1 MTTFNKSLTDFR
13 NIVCDPK
20 CLKCSFQDSEFPTAS
35 SVPAWLSPRITWLGR
50 VISVES
56 VSVFNLTMTGG
67 DRLVLQC
74 FAVVY
79 YTKAKP
85 VTPQFPI
92 THCSETIP
100 NWSTSWRGH
109 RHRTSVATAS
119 VSHVYHVHFFVHGD
133 FAGVQ
138 WLRVVNL
145 RIAFFFLLFFQF
157 QSSVSLGEV
166 RLRQLPLAS
175 YSHTTTD

>member
-1 MTTFNKSLTDFR
+1 MFKMFISGLGISDR
-13 NIVCDPK
+13 
-20 CLKCSFQDSEFPTAS
+20 L
-35 SVPAWLSPRITWLGR
+35 LSPRLAFATNNLTWGHLSW
-50 VISVES
+50 I
-56 VSVFNLTMTGG
+56 SVFNLTMTGG

-100 NWSTSWRGH
+100 NWLSTSRLE
-109 RHRTSVATAS
+109 RSQTPYVATAS
-119 VSHVYHVHFFVHGD
+119 LSHVYHVQFFVHGD

-145 RIAFFFLLFFQF
+145 RTAFFFLLFFQF

-166 RLRQLPLAS
+166 CGSCRWQVIHILLLTNNNDNLIIIIFIQ
-175 YSHTTTD
+175 